1 MMKNLGEKL
10 KELFRGKTGSDE
22 FFDDLEDAL
31 IEGDVGAAVSAK
43 IAGELRERARK
54 EGARSREAIL
64 ALLREKLGA
73 LVKFEALELDPSCLN
88 VFLVLGVNGAGKTT
102 TIAKLADYYRRPRE
116 GAPGEPGI
124 VLAAGDTFRAG
135 AIEQLCLHGKRLG
148 IRVVSQNPGADPG
161 AVIFDA
167 IESAAARGERLVLA
181 DTAGRLQNKANLV
194 RELQKIDKVI
204 RGKIGA
210 NRYRKILVID
220 AVTGQ
225 NGLSQAGIF
234 HEAVGI
240 DSVVLTKFD
249 GTARGGIVVSI
260 CRELGIP
267 ISFLGVGEKL
277 SDLIPGGRET
287 YIDGLLGGI

>member
-1 MMKNLGEKL
+1 MIKSLTEKL
-10 KELFRGKTGSDE
+10 RELFRGKTGSDE

-31 IEGDVGAAVSAK
+31 IEGDLGAAVSVK
-43 IAGELRERARK
+43 ITGELREQARK

-64 ALLREKLGA
+64 ALLREKLKA
-73 LVKFEALELDPSCLN
+73 LVKFEALELDASRLN

-102 TIAKLADYYRRPRE
+102 TLAKLAEYYRQAR
-116 GAPGEPGI
+116 GGSPGEKGI

-135 AIEQLCLHGKRLG
+135 AVEQLRLHGKRLG
-148 IRVVSQNPGADPG
+148 VRVVSQDPGADPG

-194 RELQKIDKVI
+194 RELQKIDKI
-204 RGKIGA
+204 ICGKINGG
-210 NRYRKILVID
+210 NYRKILVID

-225 NGLSQAGIF
+225 NGFNQAKIF
-234 HEAVGI
+234 NEALGI
-240 DSVVLTKFD
+240 DSVILSKFD
-249 GTARGGIVVSI
+249 GAARGGIVVSI
-260 CRELGIP
+260 CQELGIP
-267 ISFLGVGEKL
+267 ISFLGVGEKPG
-277 SDLIPGGRET
+277 DLVPGGREA